1 MFNPFVDFSGA
12 TIDELTEKKIELQ
25 KKLMIINNQQVR
37 NQILGI
43 LSHIDLTM
51 MEKNEAKMR
60 KEYEESEDYN
70 DSLSIG

>member
-1 MFNPFVDFSGA
+1 MFNPFVDYSDA

-25 KKLMIINNQQVR
+25 KKLIIINNQQVR

-43 LSHIDLTM
+43 LSQIDLTM
-51 MEKNEAKMR
+51 MEKNDAKMR

>member
-1 MFNPFVDFSGA
+1 MFNPFVDYSDA

-43 LSHIDLTM
+43 LSQIDLTM
-51 MEKNEAKMR
+51 MEKNDAKMR

>member
-1 MFNPFVDFSGA
+1 MFNPFVDYSDA

-43 LSHIDLTM
+43 LSQIDLTM